1 MNCAILSHLR
11 HPGTLMAHLIAFC
24 MVLAFLC
31 LPRLP
36 RASLALP
43 SHPLAFPAELWRF
56 LSLVSPS
63 LALCRA
69 SWYSLLRFAL
79 GRHALLANK
88 KSKRSSRDET
98 KRKMNEN
105 DYVVPV
111 GGSVRHGD
119 YMRRYHAEAE
129 EIKYREIT
137 PSEAEEIDEK
147 ETNR

>member
-1 MNCAILSHLR
+1 MDTHA
-11 HPGTLMAHLIAFC
+11 G
-24 MVLAFLC
+24 AFLAHPPT
-31 LPRLP
+31 L
-36 RASLALP
+36 RALAR
-43 SHPLAFPAELWRF
+43 W
-56 LSLVSPS
+56 VWGV
-63 LALCRA
+63 A
-69 SWYSLLRFAL
+69 S
-79 GRHALLANK
+79 GPQALLANK

>member
-1 MNCAILSHLR
+1 MLLHALYPHSVSRVPSWRTLWHTY
-11 HPGTLMAHLIAFC
+11 GTLHCILHGPS
-24 MVLAFLC
+24 
-31 LPRLP
+31 LPLP
-36 RASLALP
+36 SWRIP
-43 SHPLAFPAELWRF
+43 SHPLALARWVWGVA
-56 LSLVSPS
+56 SSPQ
-63 LALCRA
+63 
-69 SWYSLLRFAL
+69 
-79 GRHALLANK
+79 ALLANK